1 MRIAFNFC
9 NQWRLVAACL
19 LVAARLLN
27 FREMSCL
34 AYLKK
39 KTRKTKKKTTKNA
52 VNVSR
57 QYLEA
62 RQIKK
67 TI

>member
-9 NQWRLVAACL
+9 NQWRLVCL
-19 LVAARLLN
+19 WRLALLN

-39 KTRKTKKKTTKNA
+39 KTRKTKKTTKNA